1 MATNGFVAGGDKLKV
16 IVGFVGV
23 RETLVKL
30 APPPFPISPFFPPQ
44 PQRAIIAQVIVNRI
58 EVNGIEVDR
67 TERLSIQSTCKRG
80 GNTRVQINVPMFS
93 LHYFPDPKP
102 ALGVVSFVASRTFG
116 SVALI

>member
-16 IVGFVGV
+16 SVGFVGV

-58 EVNGIEVDR
+58 EVKRIEVDR
-67 TERLSIQSTCKRG
+67 VERLTIQGSCKRDK
-80 GNTRVQINVPMFS
+80 I
-93 LHYFPDPKP
+93 P
-102 ALGVVSFVASRTFG
+102 ALKLTSRCSRFTTFLIPNPRPAVSLLSLREFSGPRA
-116 SVALI
+116 